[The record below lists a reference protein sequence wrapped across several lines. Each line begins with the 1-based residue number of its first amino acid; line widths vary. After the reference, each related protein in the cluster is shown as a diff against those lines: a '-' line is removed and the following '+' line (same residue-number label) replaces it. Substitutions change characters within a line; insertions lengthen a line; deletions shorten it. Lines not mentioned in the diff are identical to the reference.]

1 MHAEFA
7 MLPVLAAV
15 AHAVISSVVY
25 AGDSSVRKSSLS
37 FITNKPIIFRW

>member
-25 AGDSSVRKSSLS
+25 AGDNRMVQVMTELKQSCIER
-37 FITNKPIIFRW
+37 

>member
-15 AHAVISSVVY
+15 AHAAISSAVY
-25 AGDSSVRKSSLS
+25 TGDSSVRN
-37 FITNKPIIFRW
+37 T

>member
-7 MLPVLAAV
+7 MLPVLAAVV

-37 FITNKPIIFRW
+37 FITNKPIIFR